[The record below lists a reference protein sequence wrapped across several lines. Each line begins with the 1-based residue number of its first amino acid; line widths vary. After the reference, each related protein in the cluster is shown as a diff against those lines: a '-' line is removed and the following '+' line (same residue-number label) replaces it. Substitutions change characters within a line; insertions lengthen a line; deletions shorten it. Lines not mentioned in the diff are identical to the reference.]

1 MPDLSTPPPSSPLQP
16 QAPLPLSLH
25 IPQPDIGEGPSRA
38 PSPPARVPLQIE
50 LQEAPSEDLGQYAM
64 QEQNLWYEEPPRLER
79 GCGVWKMA
87 CKLRVWDIRRRYT
100 PHTIRS
106 VVAQE
111 ADDYFS
117 TTGRPAS
124 PHPSLDTRHGTSR
137 ADIEGA
143 LHDHDGIF
151 MSEEYYDWE
160 IKSDDED
167 EDEDEDIDG
176 GPTHTSAGE
185 GEDDPD
191 AEGDLEIDLEALD
204 DPTFNPGLTSPPASP
219 SELMGVGGR
228 GGEMSAFYVPPVT
241 DAPQEEVWNYAS
253 DESGYP
259 EREPP
264 ASPLYHPQ
272 QQQQQLPPGEES
284 LYRYTYPN
292 PMQLQQ
298 HMPSPT
304 LEHPHHPAPIL
315 PLPPPKLGSIP
326 VYALRGLDLGM
337 KVIGRGTPI
346 DRARAAEWGGGCG
359 GLCVRLAEIV

>member
-1 MPDLSTPPPSSPLQP
+1 GRP
-16 QAPLPLSLH
+16 
-25 IPQPDIGEGPSRA
+25 IPCSVT
-38 PSPPARVPLQIE
+38 PARVPLQIE

-87 CKLRVWDIRRRYT
+87 CKLRVWDI
-100 PHTIRS
+100 
-106 VVAQE
+106 
-111 ADDYFS
+111 
-117 TTGRPAS
+117 
-124 PHPSLDTRHGTSR
+124 
-137 ADIEGA
+137 
-143 LHDHDGIF
+143 
-151 MSEEYYDWE
+151 
-160 IKSDDED
+160 DDED

-241 DAPQEEVWNYAS
+241 DAPQEE
-253 DESGYP
+253 
-259 EREPP
+259 
-264 ASPLYHPQ
+264 
-272 QQQQQLPPGEES
+272 QQQQLPPGEES

-346 DRARAAEWGGGCG
+346 DRARAAEWGWGMRRATLAVSGPPLSPSPPLMGGSPFDPNQADWEAFLDSLNTVGNASLPLPLPAQEGSVPPSPSPHRESQPTGELDWFGAG
-359 GLCVRLAEIV
+359 GSTGGDAAAGGGGGESTLSFALG